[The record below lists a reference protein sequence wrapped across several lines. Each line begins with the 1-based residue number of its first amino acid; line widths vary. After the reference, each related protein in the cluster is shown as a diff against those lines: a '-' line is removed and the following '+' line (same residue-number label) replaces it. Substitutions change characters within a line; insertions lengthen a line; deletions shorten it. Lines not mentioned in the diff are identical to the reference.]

1 MEWIIKLEGKKNQR
15 ILIKFEP
22 QLEQIFFYGQYKPNM
37 KDLVNI
43 DRDKRTQWVD
53 FSMES
58 YSMNITLE
66 LINEMMVKVY
76 KKMNER
82 LEIYQDLSKSFIA
95 IDTIELQTIEE
106 QED

>member
-15 ILIKFEP
+15 ILIRFEP
-22 QLEQIFFYGQYKPNM
+22 QLEQVFFYGQYKPNM
-37 KDLVNI
+37 KDIVNI
-43 DRDKRTQWVD
+43 DRDKRTPWVD
-53 FSMES
+53 FSSDS

-66 LINEMMVKVY
+66 LINEMIVKVY
-76 KKMNER
+76 DKMKER

-95 IDTIELQTIEE
+95 IDTVEI